1 MSSLVRIMTSEQIKG
16 AQRIGLAVLEAI
28 RDAGPMGAPSG
39 VLYATLMVQGCT
51 LSQYQ
56 SLMAPLERRGYVQL
70 EDHCYTLTSTGQ
82 AFINQLRQTIDRGRA
97 TQPTAQPA

>member
-1 MSSLVRIMTSEQIKG
+1 MPSLIRIMTPEQIKA
-16 AQRIGLAVLEAI
+16 AQRIGLIVLEAI

-39 VLYATLMVQGCT
+39 VLYAALMGQGCT

-56 SLMAPLERRGYVQL
+56 SLMAPLERRGYVLL

-82 AFINQLRQTIDRGRA
+82 AFITQLKQTVDRGRVIK
-97 TQPTAQPA
+97 PTAQPA